1 MTVPKM
7 VEVEYGGSMSIVTE
21 RKKLIADQTLRG
33 SEFTLQLSDTTDTW
47 LRNLFKD
54 VVGDRPDIALMA
66 VGGYGRRDLS
76 PLSDL
81 DVLLLHKNSQDI
93 EGIAEGLWYP
103 IWDQG
108 EKLGHSVRTIAET
121 LDLASSD
128 LDTATSLLSCR
139 HIAGSSPLVDELSS
153 LALAQWRNKAKSWL
167 PKLATSIQKRHRA
180 KGEVAFML
188 EPELKEGRGGLRDVH
203 AMGWASQ
210 SGQGPLE
217 VEHHQLLECY
227 EVILRS
233 RVELHRQSNRSS
245 DKLLLEQQDAV
256 SEALEYTDADLLM
269 SDVAS
274 AARRIAWNVDE
285 LCYAIQNAGLFGLW
299 NFSKKVGDTIVRKRK
314 PVSTS
319 FDTDSDFSAET
330 VLSIALRTAKNK
342 ERFNP
347 EIISRLRQV
356 QLEVPEPWTPEIR
369 NLFVDL
375 LLTGHN
381 AIPVFETLDQLDLF
395 VPFLPEWEPTR
406 SRPQRNAYHRFTV
419 DRHLLE
425 TAAEAAKLVD
435 RVKRPDLLV
444 IGALLHD
451 IGKPLPGDHTEI
463 GIELIHTIG
472 LRMGFPPA
480 DVQKLIQMCEHH
492 LLLPDIATRRD
503 LDDFDTI
510 QSVGDSLKSIETVQ
524 LLHALTEAD
533 SIATGPAAWSSW
545 KAGLV
550 EDLSNRTSAYLKG
563 GDGSIMERAFPTTD
577 QMQMMRRGVIKVEGK
592 GDRLTIMEID
602 RPGVFGRV
610 AGALSLS
617 GLDVLEAV
625 AHTEYGMVLAVF
637 RVAPSTTREIDWDS
651 VCVFVQDSVRGRVA
665 IAARLSERMRT
676 YSLQL
681 SQQYPDRVVGT
692 DVKLDNE
699 TSSMATVIEVSAPNG
714 MGLLYQITRALSSL
728 DLSILSAKVQTLGAD
743 VVDSFYVLDNEGKK
757 INSTAH
763 ADEIKQALKHA
774 IETSTVM
781 AKENK

>member
-1 MTVPKM
+1 M
-7 VEVEYGGSMSIVTE
+7 VEVEYGESMSIITE
-21 RKKLIADQTLRG
+21 RKKLLGDQNLRG
-33 SEFTLQLSDTTDTW
+33 SEFTLQLSDIVDGW
-47 LRNLFKD
+47 LNDLFIQ
-54 VVGDRPDIALMA
+54 VVGERSDIAFMA

-81 DVLLLHKNSQDI
+81 DVLLLHKNAPDI
-93 EGIAEGLWYP
+93 DAVAEALWYP

-108 EKLGHSVRTIAET
+108 EKLGHSVRTTDET
-121 LDLASSD
+121 IELASSD

-139 HIAGSSPLVDELSS
+139 HIAGSAQLADELSS
-153 LALAQWRNKAKSWL
+153 LALAQWRNKARTWL
-167 PKLATSIQKRHRA
+167 PKLAISIQNRHRA

-210 SGQGPLE
+210 SGQGPIE

-227 EVILRS
+227 EVILRA
-233 RVELHRQSNRSS
+233 RVELHRKSNRSS
-245 DKLLLEQQDAV
+245 NKLLLEQQDAV
-256 SEALEYTDADLLM
+256 SETLGYNDADFLM
-269 SDVAS
+269 ADVAS

-285 LCYAIQNAGLFGLW
+285 LCHAIQNAGLFGLW
-299 NFSKKVGDTIVRKRK
+299 NFGKKVGDTITRKRK
-314 PVSTS
+314 PISTS
-319 FDTDSDFSAET
+319 FDAESDLSAET
-330 VLSIALRTAKNK
+330 VLRIALRTAKNK

-347 EIISRLRQV
+347 EIISKLRQV

-369 NLFVDL
+369 KLFVDL
-375 LLTGHN
+375 LLTGHD
-381 AIPVFETLDQLDLF
+381 AIPVFETLDELDLF
-395 VPFLPEWEPTR
+395 VPFLPEWEPAR

-425 TAAEAAKLVD
+425 TAAEASKLAD
-435 RVKRPDLLV
+435 RVERPDLLV
-444 IGALLHD
+444 VGALLHD

-463 GIELIHTIG
+463 GIKLIKTIG
-472 LRMGFPPA
+472 TRMGFTPA
-480 DVQKLIQMCEHH
+480 DVQMLIQMCEHH
-492 LLLPDIATRRD
+492 LLLPDVATRRD

-510 QSVGDSLKSIETVQ
+510 QTVGNSLKSVATVE

-533 SIATGPAAWSSW
+533 SIATGPAAWSTW

-550 EDLSNRTSAYLKG
+550 EDLAKRTSAYLKG
-563 GDGSIMERAFPTTD
+563 GDGSIMERAFPTVD
-577 QMQMMRRGVIKVEGK
+577 QMQMMRRGVIRVEGT

-610 AGALSLS
+610 AGALSLC

-665 IAARLSERMRT
+665 IGARLSERMRT

-681 SQQYPDRVVGT
+681 SQQYPERVVGT
-692 DVKLDNE
+692 DVKIDNE
-699 TSSMATVIEVSAPNG
+699 TSSTATVIEVSAPNG
-714 MGLLYQITRALSSL
+714 MGLLYQITHALSSL
-728 DLSILSAKVQTLGAD
+728 DLNILSAKVQTLGAD

-757 INSTAH
+757 ISDTAH
-763 ADEIKQALKHA
+763 AEEVKEALKHA

-781 AKENK
+781 AKDN